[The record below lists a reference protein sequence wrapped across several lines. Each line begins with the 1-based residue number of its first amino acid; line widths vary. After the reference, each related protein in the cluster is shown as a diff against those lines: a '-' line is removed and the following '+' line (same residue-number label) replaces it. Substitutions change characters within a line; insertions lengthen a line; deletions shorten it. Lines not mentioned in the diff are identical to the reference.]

1 MEKYDAAS
9 AACNMNDYYELA
21 FRLEPADAD
30 AADLLAASLA
40 DAGFES
46 FVHDETHP
54 GATLT
59 AYVPAPLFDAAAVD
73 AAVADNPMPCRI
85 SYTSTFVKGRDWN
98 SEWERNY
105 FKPIVI
111 GGRVAVHSSFHTDV
125 PEAEHDIVIDPRM
138 AFGTGHHATTTL
150 MMQFLL
156 DSDLHDK
163 NVVDMGTGTAILAI
177 LAAKLGARHVL
188 AVEIDPAAA
197 DNAVDNVALNLDA
210 DCGKVTVVRGD
221 VSALVGHEGEAQIL
235 LANINRNIITADI
248 ARYADA
254 LCPGGTLTVSG
265 FYVADRP
272 VVAEA
277 AASAGLE
284 LQGVAEMDNWSS
296 MTFKKIF

>member
-1 MEKYDAAS
+1 MEKSDAAS

-21 FRLEPADAD
+21 FRLDPADAD

-46 FVHDETHP
+46 FVHDEADP

-59 AYVPAPLFDAAAVD
+59 AYVPAPLFDASAVD
-73 AAVADNPMPCRI
+73 AAVADNPMPCSI

-156 DSDLHDK
+156 DSDLRDK

-197 DNAVDNVALNLDA
+197 DNAVDNVALNLGA
-210 DCGKVTVVRGD
+210 DSGKVTVVRGD
-221 VSALVGHEGEAQIL
+221 ASALDGHAGEAQIL

-248 ARYADA
+248 GRYAGA

-272 VVAEA
+272 VVAA
-277 AASAGLE
+277 AAADAGLA
-284 LQGVAEMDNWSS
+284 LHGMAEMDNWSS
-296 MTFKKIF
+296 MTFTKTV